1 MRIPM
6 VTQSRIPGGG
16 GGEGVGDMAATQSRK
31 KVVTEARGGVGSVR
45 RINEG
50 GGKVRVLG
58 CWGGTAPVTSP
69 KYREC
74 SRGGGSGR
82 PVEGG
87 GMARRRGRHLSHRW
101 PAGGRPGQR
110 GRRQRVLLEE
120 EAEEGVQDRGR

>member
-1 MRIPM
+1 MRTHIKWKLYCVTGHGPAQATEVSSFFLMRIPM

-31 KVVTEARGGVGSVR
+31 KVVAEARGGVGSVR

-74 SRGGGSGR
+74 SRGGG
-82 PVEGG
+82 
-87 GMARRRGRHLSHRW
+87 
-101 PAGGRPGQR
+101 
-110 GRRQRVLLEE
+110 
-120 EAEEGVQDRGR
+120 

>member
-1 MRIPM
+1 MRTHIKWKLYCVTGHGPAQATEVSSFFLMRIPM

-31 KVVTEARGGVGSVR
+31 KVVAEARGGVGSVR

-74 SRGGGSGR
+74 SRGGSGR

-87 GMARRRGRHLSHRW
+87 GMARR
-101 PAGGRPGQR
+101 
-110 GRRQRVLLEE
+110 
-120 EAEEGVQDRGR
+120 